1 MNQNQFINDKMKLS
15 PYNYS
20 EAVRKNLNIPKKI
33 TLCEATLR
41 EGAQG
46 SIVGFSAEEKIQIL
60 QKAYDAGIRYFQIG
74 TSREK
79 EDLEAIMAYVKENN
93 LEITTEVLFAD
104 ASQDFRPGIDYLLNL
119 GIDVLDIMGFFTEYG
134 LVTTG
139 GADKAD
145 MIMQFEAAQIQYIA
159 AKGGK
164 VSFDPMDAPRMEMDI
179 MMRAY
184 RNAVQ
189 AGANQIRILDTVGTG
204 SPATWRYL
212 INTIKAEFPEVEIC
226 VHCHNDFGQ
235 AMANVY
241 TSIECGVDMIDVTIN
256 GLGERCGNPHLA
268 QVAAGAELMYG
279 VDTGID
285 LSKMTEL
292 SQFVGEIANH
302 QVDRNTPITGNWAF
316 AHGDEGHYRILAV
329 SPWAFEGI
337 HADVFGNH
345 QDTLLGPMAGPVS
358 TRTKLA
364 SLGYT
369 DLSNEE
375 VLEAYKIISSE
386 TQTKK
391 HVLSDDE
398 LCAIV
403 NSML

>member
-1 MNQNQFINDKMKLS
+1 MDTAKFINEKMKLS

-20 EAVRKNLNIPKKI
+20 EEVRKELNIPEKI

-46 SIVGFSAEEKIQIL
+46 SIIGFTVDEKIQIL

-74 TSREK
+74 TSRES
-79 EDLEAIMAYVKENN
+79 EDLKAIMKYIKEKN
-93 LEITTEVLFAD
+93 LDVTTEVLFAS
-104 ASQDFRPGIDYLLNL
+104 ASQDFRPEIDFLLDI
-119 GIDVLDIMGFFTEYG
+119 GIDVIDIMGFFTEYG
-134 LVTTG
+134 MITMG
-139 GADKAD
+139 GAGNAD
-145 MIMQFEAAQIQYIA
+145 MVMQFEAAQIQYVT

-164 VSFDPMDAPRMEMDI
+164 ISFDPMDAPRMDMDI
-179 MMRAY
+179 MMKAY
-184 RNAVQ
+184 KNAIQ
-189 AGANQIRILDTVGTG
+189 AGAKQIRLLDTVGTG

-212 INTIKAEFPEVEIC
+212 IKAIKSEFPEVEIC

-241 TSIECGVDMIDVTIN
+241 TSIECGVNMIDVTIN

-268 QVAAGAELMYG
+268 HVAAGAELLYG
-279 VDTGID
+279 VDTGVD

-292 SQFVGEIANH
+292 SEFVGKIANH
-302 QVDRNTPITGNWAF
+302 KVDRNTPITGEWAF
-316 AHGDEGHYRILAV
+316 AHGDEGHYQLLAI

-364 SLGYT
+364 SLGYK
-369 DLSNEE
+369 DLSDEK
-375 VLEAYKIISSE
+375 VMEAYQKIAKE
-386 TQTKK
+386 TQCKK
-391 HVLSDDE
+391 HVLSNDE
-398 LCAIV
+398 LCAVID
-403 NSML
+403 SLL